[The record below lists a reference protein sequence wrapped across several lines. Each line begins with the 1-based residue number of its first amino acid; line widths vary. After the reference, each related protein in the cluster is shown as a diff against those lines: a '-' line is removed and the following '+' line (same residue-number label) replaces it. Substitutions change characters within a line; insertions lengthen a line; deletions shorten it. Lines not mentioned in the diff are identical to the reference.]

1 MRLVVT
7 GRHVEIT
14 PLLRTLVEQRLSKL
28 DRVLNDGVVSAQV
41 VLTLE
46 RYRHIVEITL
56 HARGDRRL
64 HGLGDTREWETSL
77 AEAVEKLMGQ
87 AHKVKGK
94 WEKRKRRAQSARTL
108 PAPAVAPPP
117 GAVEEPRPRRVV
129 RTARY
134 AVKPMT
140 VEEAALS
147 VDESQEAF
155 IVFRNASTDTV
166 SVVYRRKDGNLGLI
180 EPES

>member
-1 MRLVVT
+1 MLT

-14 PLLRTLVEQRLSKL
+14 PLLRNLVDQRLSKL
-28 DRVLNDGVVSAQV
+28 DRVLNDGIVSAQV

-56 HARGDRRL
+56 HARGDHRL

-77 AEAVEKLMGQ
+77 AEAVEKLTGQ
-87 AHKVKGK
+87 VHKVKGK
-94 WEKRKRRAQSARTL
+94 WEKRKRRAQSARTM
-108 PAPAVAPPP
+108 PAPAAAPAP
-117 GAVEEPRPRRVV
+117 GEEPKPRRVV

-134 AVKPMT
+134 AIKPMT

-155 IVFRNASTDTV
+155 LVFRNASTDTV
-166 SVVYRRKDGNLGLI
+166 SVVYRRKDGNVGLI

>member
-1 MRLVVT
+1 MRLVLT

-14 PLLRTLVEQRLSKL
+14 PLLRKLVDQGLSKL
-28 DRVLNDGVVSAQV
+28 DRVLNDGIVSAQV

-94 WEKRKRRAQSARTL
+94 WEKRKRRAQSARTM
-108 PAPAVAPPP
+108 PASAPAS
-117 GAVEEPRPRRVV
+117 GAGEEPRPRRVV
-129 RTARY
+129 RTPRY

-147 VDESQEAF
+147 VDESQESF
-155 IVFRNASTDTV
+155 LVFRNASTDTV
-166 SVVYRRKDGNLGLI
+166 SVVYRRKDGHLGLI